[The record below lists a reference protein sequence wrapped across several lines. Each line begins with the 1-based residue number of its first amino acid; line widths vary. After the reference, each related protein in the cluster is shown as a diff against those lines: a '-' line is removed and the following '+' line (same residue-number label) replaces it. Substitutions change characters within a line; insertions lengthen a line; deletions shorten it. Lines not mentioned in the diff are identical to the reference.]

1 MAIDPHQ
8 QEVAQ
13 LAAKLERE
21 HPIRLQMLA
30 VVTLAALAGFLI
42 SFTLLH
48 LGLSIMAIRYAIATI
63 GGYAVFVLCV
73 RIWLLGRDAASSL
86 TDSHDGGSGFNIN
99 GLGRLGGKAASQ
111 TSDAFF
117 KGGRSGGGGAS
128 ASFEAPTPT
137 MQPLVMAPPPAQ
149 TSGSSIVPSW
159 FDKLGKGGG
168 KSGGGSGSGKSG
180 LLVIVVIAVIV
191 IGLAIVGRVVWQ
203 SPNLLAEMLV
213 DGAVAGTAL
222 RGAARAH
229 HRRDIDV
236 VAHTW
241 IPATIVLAL
250 MVSMGWL
257 IQNIDPTAISIG
269 DVFR

>member
-1 MAIDPHQ
+1 MAIDPRQ

-48 LGLSIMAIRYAIATI
+48 LGLSIMAIRYAIATL
-63 GGYAVFVLCV
+63 GGYAVFVVCV

-86 TDSHDGGSGFNIN
+86 TDAHDGGSGVDIS
-99 GLGRLGGKAASQ
+99 GLGRLGGKAASK
-111 TSDAFF
+111 TGDVFF

-128 ASFEAPTPT
+128 ASFDASTPT
-137 MQPLVMAPPPAQ
+137 IQPLVMAPPPAQ
-149 TSGSSIVPSW
+149 TSGTSIVPSW
-159 FDKLGKGGG
+159 LDKFGKGGG
-168 KSGGGSGSGKSG
+168 KSGGGGSSKSG

-191 IGLAIVGRVVWQ
+191 IGLAVVGRVVWQ

-222 RGAARAH
+222 GGAARAH

-236 VAHTW
+236 IAHTW
-241 IPATIVLAL
+241 IPATIVLVL
-250 MVSMGWL
+250 MVGMGWA
-257 IQNIDPTAISIG
+257 IQNLDPTAISIG